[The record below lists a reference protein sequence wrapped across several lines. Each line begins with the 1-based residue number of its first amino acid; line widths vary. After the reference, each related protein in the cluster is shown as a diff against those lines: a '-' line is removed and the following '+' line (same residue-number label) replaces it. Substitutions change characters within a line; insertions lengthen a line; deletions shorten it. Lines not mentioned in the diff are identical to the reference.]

1 MRRRPDRL
9 GSMSRTGAPLLDA
22 RRGTLLCAIAALL
35 FTAATDGRA
44 QSGDSNEARLPAPA
58 AERAT
63 PPATPPGPARAKDR
77 AELAPVEITG
87 SRADDVQER
96 RNYTAAKIIIGREEI
111 DRFGDST
118 LGDVLKRLP
127 GVTIQGRPGRGGA
140 IRLRGLGNG
149 YTQILL
155 DGERVPP
162 GFSLDSLTPDMIERI
177 EILRAPTAE
186 TGARAI
192 AGTIN
197 IITRGGYTRRVN
209 DVRLGAAYENGK
221 VQPGVSWTRN
231 LTAGDFIVNY
241 SLSAFHVDR
250 DNSSTTTTVDRRLD
264 DDAVTLEQV
273 DDGRLRVTGGG
284 VHATARIQWRPEG
297 GADSFMLTPILFANR
312 FHSRREGTL
321 VQTVGAT
328 PSPYDQAETTAR
340 TGTSLTRLNGEWTHR
355 FAPDARVEM
364 RAGIGQS
371 RSPSL
376 SFRREVTGGSES
388 RTLEET
394 SDSHDT
400 SVTASGKI
408 VTGLFET
415 QSLVSGIELESNR
428 RADTRTSL
436 QDGQPI
442 LTDFA
447 DNISASSLRLAAYA
461 QDEWS
466 LSEHWAA
473 HAGLRWEGIRTRGS
487 VEEGQPEA
495 SNQSSVWTPLLHA
508 VWKPDPKGR
517 DQVRMS
523 LTRSYRS
530 PTLSNLIARPSVN
543 TRYPVPG
550 PNTPTQADRA
560 GNPNLKP
567 ELATGIDI
575 AVERYLP
582 GSGLLSANVFRRNIT
597 NYMRSVTTL
606 ETVSYAN
613 VPRYV
618 LRAQNVGD
626 AVTEGLELE
635 AKFRASD
642 VIADAPRIDVRAN
655 ASFFRSHVR
664 GVPGPD
670 NRLDAQPDYTL
681 NVGADHRFASLPL
694 MVGTNLNW
702 TPGYLTRLSDVQT
715 ASIGNKLVLDAY
727 GVWTFNPALAL
738 RLSFSNLD
746 PRDYLTGSAVD
757 GPDISGVPVRETSQT
772 RAPTFI
778 NVQLRLEMKL

>member
-1 MRRRPDRL
+1 M
-9 GSMSRTGAPLLDA
+9 
-22 RRGTLLCAIAALL
+22 
-35 FTAATDGRA
+35 
-44 QSGDSNEARLPAPA
+44 PAPA
-58 AERAT
+58 NR
-63 PPATPPGPARAKDR
+63 PAPETQR
-77 AELAPVEITG
+77 LAPVQITG
-87 SRADDVQER
+87 GRPDDVQER
-96 RNYTAAKIIIGREEI
+96 RNSTTSKIIVGREEI

-162 GFSLDSLTPDMIERI
+162 GFSLDSLTPDQIERI

-209 DVRLGAAYENGK
+209 DVRLTAAYENDK
-221 VQPGVSWTRN
+221 LQPSASWTRN

-241 SLSAFHVDR
+241 SISAFYIDR

-264 DDAVTLEQV
+264 DGTVTLEQV
-273 DDGRLRVTGGG
+273 DDGRMRVSGGG
-284 VHATARIQWRPEG
+284 VNATARIQWRPEG
-297 GADSFMLTPILFANR
+297 GADSVLLTPILFTNR
-312 FHSRREGTL
+312 VHSRRDGTL
-321 VQTVGAT
+321 TQPTGAVA
-328 PSPYDQAETTAR
+328 PPYDTAATTAT
-340 TGTSLTRLNGEWTHR
+340 TGTSLARLNSEWTHR
-355 FAPDARVEM
+355 FGPDARFEG
-364 RAGIGQS
+364 RAGVG
-371 RSPSL
+371 RALAPVN
-376 SFRREVTGGSES
+376 SFRTEFTNGSES

-394 SDSHDT
+394 SRSHDT
-400 SVTASGKI
+400 TITASGKL
-408 VTGLFET
+408 VAQVVEAH
-415 QSLVSGIELESNR
+415 SLVSGIELESNR

-436 QDGQPI
+436 QNGQPI
-442 LTDFA
+442 LTDFS
-447 DNISASSLRLAAYA
+447 DNISASTMRLAGYA

-466 LSEHWAA
+466 LTEHWSA
-473 HAGLRWEGIRTRGS
+473 HAGLRWEGIRTQGS
-487 VEEGQPEA
+487 VEEGQPDA
-495 SNQSSVWTPLLHA
+495 INQSSVWTPLLHA

-517 DQVRMS
+517 DQVRIS

-530 PTLSNLIARPSVN
+530 PTLSNLIARPSIN

-560 GNPNLKP
+560 GNPNLLP

-575 AVERYLP
+575 AVERYLA
-582 GSGLLSANVFRRNIT
+582 GSGLLSANIFRRNIS

-606 ETVSYAN
+606 ETVSYAS

-618 LRAQNVGD
+618 SRVQNVGD
-626 AVTEGLELE
+626 ATTQGVELE
-635 AKFRASD
+635 AKVRASD
-642 VIADAPRIDVRAN
+642 VIDGAPRIDLRAN
-655 ASFFRSHVR
+655 ASVFRSRVK

-670 NRLDAQPDYTL
+670 NRLDQQPDHTA
-681 NVGADHRFASLPL
+681 NVGADYRFAGVPL
-694 MVGTNLNW
+694 TVGGNVNW
-702 TPGYLTRLSDVQT
+702 TPGYTTRITDVQA
-715 ASIGNKLVLDAY
+715 ASTGKKLIVDAY
-727 GVWTFNPALAL
+727 GLWTFNPALAL

-746 PRDYLTGSAVD
+746 PRDYLTGSSVE
-757 GPDISGVPVRETSQT
+757 GPDLQGIPVRESSQT
-772 RAPTFI
+772 RAPTFV

>member
-1 MRRRPDRL
+1 M
-9 GSMSRTGAPLLDA
+9 LDA
-22 RRGTLLCAIAALL
+22 GRSRAPIGARFPAALVALCAAIASGVASAQ
-35 FTAATDGRA
+35 AADPAPG
-44 QSGDSNEARLPAPA
+44 SVPAPA
-58 AERAT
+58 PTQPAASPAPPRAT
-63 PPATPPGPARAKDR
+63 APASPPSKAQEAQR
-77 AELAPVEITG
+77 LAPVQITG
-87 SRADDVQER
+87 GRPDDVQER
-96 RNYTAAKIIIGREEI
+96 RNSTAAKIIVGREEI
-111 DRFGDST
+111 DRFGDAT

-127 GVTIQGRPGRGGA
+127 GVTLQGRPGRGGA

-162 GFSLDSLTPDMIERI
+162 GFSLDSLTPDQIERI

-209 DVRLGAAYENGK
+209 DVRLTAAYENGK
-221 VQPGVSWTRN
+221 VQPSASWTRN
-231 LTAGDFIVNY
+231 FTAGDFIVNY

-250 DNSSTTTTVDRRLD
+250 DNSSTTTTTDRRLD
-264 DDAVTLEQV
+264 DGTVTLEQV
-273 DDGRLRVTGGG
+273 DDGRLRASGGG

-297 GADSFMLTPILFANR
+297 GADSVTLTPILFANR

-321 VQTVGAT
+321 TQTVGAL
-328 PSPYDQAETTAR
+328 PPPYDTAETTAR
-340 TGTSLTRLNGEWTHR
+340 TGTSLARLNSEWTHR
-355 FAPDARVEM
+355 FGPDARVEW
-364 RAGIGQS
+364 RAGVGQALA
-371 RSPSL
+371 PVN
-376 SFRREVTGGSES
+376 SFRSEFSNGSES

-394 SDSHDT
+394 SRSHDT
-400 SVTASGKI
+400 TVTASGKL
-408 VTGLFET
+408 VTQVFEEH
-415 QSLVSGIELESNR
+415 SLVSGIELESNR

-436 QDGQPI
+436 QNGQPI
-442 LTDFA
+442 LTDFS
-447 DNISASSLRLAAYA
+447 DNISASTMRLAGYA

-466 LSEHWAA
+466 VSEHWAA

-495 SNQSSVWTPLLHA
+495 MNQSSVWTPLLHA

-517 DQVRMS
+517 DQVRIS

-575 AVERYLP
+575 AVERYLV
-582 GSGLLSANVFRRNIT
+582 GSGLLSANIFRRNISD
-597 NYMRSVTTL
+597 YMRSVTTL
-606 ETVSYAN
+606 ETVSYAS

-618 LRAQNVGD
+618 TRAQNVGD
-626 AVTEGLELE
+626 AVTQGLELE

-642 VIADAPRIDVRAN
+642 VIDGAPRIDVRAN
-655 ASFFRSHVR
+655 TSVFSSRVKS
-664 GVPGPD
+664 VPGPD
-670 NRLDAQPDYTL
+670 NRLDQQPDYTA
-681 NVGADHRFASLPL
+681 NVGADYRFAGVPL
-694 MVGTNLNW
+694 TMGGNLNW
-702 TPGYLTRLSDVQT
+702 TPGYTTRVSDVQT
-715 ASIGNKLVLDAY
+715 ASIGKKLVIDAY
-727 GVWTFNPALAL
+727 GLWTFNPALAL

-746 PRDYLTGSAVD
+746 PRDYLTGGSFD
-757 GPDISGVPVRETSQT
+757 GTDIQGIPVRETSET